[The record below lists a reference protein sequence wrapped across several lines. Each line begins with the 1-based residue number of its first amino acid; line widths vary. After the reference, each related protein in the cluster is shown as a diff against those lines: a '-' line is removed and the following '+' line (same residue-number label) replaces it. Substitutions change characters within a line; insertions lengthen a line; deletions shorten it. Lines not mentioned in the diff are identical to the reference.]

1 MNTAKKDDLMSVQGI
16 GNMTAKRIIK
26 NRPCSSV
33 DEVIEKEVVPEA
45 TLKSLGFDSFGMVE
59 LMFALE
65 DEFRVEITDEMLGG
79 IKTVGDII
87 AGLYRLCGTPE
98 ATS

>member
-1 MNTAKKDDLMSVQGI
+1 MKTIDIADRNLAARVIKIIASQDDEL
-16 GNMTAKRIIK
+16 
-26 NRPCSSV
+26 
-33 DEVIEKEVVPEA
+33 DEKEVVPEA
-45 TLKSLGFDSFGMVE
+45 TLKSLGFDSFGMVT

-79 IKTVGDII
+79 IRTVGDII
-87 AGLYRLCGTPE
+87 AGLYRLRGMVE